1 MLINLILA
9 AVYGLLNVL
18 FLAVNLPGFPD
29 GFLDIMADAQ
39 GYLIIGLRVLGAY
52 LDLHYLRILFTT
64 FLSLYV
70 FYDLY
75 LLVMW
80 ILRKI
85 PLLGIK

>member
-1 MLINLILA
+1 MLISLILL
-9 AVYGLLNVL
+9 AVYGLLVAL
-18 FLAVNLPGFPD
+18 FFGVNLPGFPD

-39 GYLIIGLRVLGAY
+39 VYLVTGFRVLGAY
-52 LDLHYLRILFTT
+52 VDLHYIRILFTT

-70 FYDLY
+70 FYDMY